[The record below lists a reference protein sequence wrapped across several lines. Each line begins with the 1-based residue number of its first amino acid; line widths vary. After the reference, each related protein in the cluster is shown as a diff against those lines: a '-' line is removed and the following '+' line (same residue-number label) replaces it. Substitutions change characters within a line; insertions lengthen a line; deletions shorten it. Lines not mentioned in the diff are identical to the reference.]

1 MSRTS
6 ASQPA
11 SLTRGLAVA
20 GLLAA
25 ACLGTSAASAADC
38 VNGYRTV
45 GNDVIVLCDD
55 GPSAFGATA
64 LYQAPPEAAAPEIV
78 GSRPGAVRP
87 ASRSV
92 MADSAQHCRPGQYWS
107 FALAESGNVLL
118 AC

>member
-1 MSRTS
+1 MSRS
-6 ASQPA
+6 FASQPA
-11 SLTRGLAVA
+11 FLTRSLAVA

-25 ACLGTSAASAADC
+25 ACLATSAASAADC
-38 VNGYRTV
+38 VNGYRTI

-64 LYQAPPEAAAPEIV
+64 LYQAPEAAAPAIA
-78 GSRPGAVRP
+78 GSLPDAVRP

-92 MADSAQHCRPGQYWS
+92 MADSAQNCQPGQYWS

>member
-1 MSRTS
+1 MSRS
-6 ASQPA
+6 FASHPA
-11 SLTRGLAVA
+11 FLTRGLAIA
-20 GLLAA
+20 GFLAA
-25 ACLGTSAASAADC
+25 ASLGTSAASAVDC
-38 VNGYRTV
+38 INGYRTI

-64 LYQAPPEAAAPEIV
+64 LYQAAPEAAAPEIV
-78 GSRPGAVRP
+78 GSLPDAVRP

-92 MADSAQHCRPGQYWS
+92 MADSARDCQPGQYWS